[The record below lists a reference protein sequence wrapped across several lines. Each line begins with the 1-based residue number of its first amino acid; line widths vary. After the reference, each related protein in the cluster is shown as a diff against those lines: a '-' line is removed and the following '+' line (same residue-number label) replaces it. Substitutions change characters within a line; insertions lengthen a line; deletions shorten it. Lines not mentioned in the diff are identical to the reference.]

1 MFGLASNRGRR
12 SCAADNSSMAEPLI
26 PIFPLSVVLLPST
39 PLPLHIF
46 EERYKEMIGL
56 VIAEHGEFGVVLA
69 KEEGI
74 VNIGCSA
81 TVDNVLQRYADGRLD
96 ILAMGRRRFIIQSI
110 DDEKDYL
117 RASVQFFNDE
127 DVDVVPAPLRL
138 DAIAEYEKLRAISHE
153 SVLAE
158 PRLDDPQLSFQLGQ
172 FIDDL
177 DHRQALLAMRSETE
191 RLEFL
196 IRALPEYIVRREQ
209 ITLAKRV
216 APQNGHAK
224 TYKEK
229 A

>member
-1 MFGLASNRGRR
+1 
-12 SCAADNSSMAEPLI
+12 MAEPLI
-26 PIFPLSVVLLPST
+26 PLFPLSVVLLPST

-81 TVDNVLQRYADGRLD
+81 TIENVLQRYADGRLD
-96 ILAMGRRRFIIQSI
+96 ILAMGRRRFVIQSV

-138 DAIAEYEKLRAISHE
+138 DAIAEYEKLRAISQE
-153 SVLAE
+153 SGAAE

-216 APQNGHAK
+216 APRNGHAK

-229 A
+229 P

>member
-1 MFGLASNRGRR
+1 
-12 SCAADNSSMAEPLI
+12 MAEPLL
-26 PIFPLSVVLLPST
+26 PIFPLPLVLLPST

-56 VIAEHGEFGVVLA
+56 VLAQHDEFGMVLA

-81 TVDNVLQRYADGRLD
+81 TIENVLQRYPDGRMD

-127 DVDVVPAPLRL
+127 EADVVPPPLRQE
-138 DAIAEYEKLRAISHE
+138 AIAEYEKLRAISHQA
-153 SVLAE
+153 VAAE

-172 FIDDL
+172 FIEDL
-177 DHRQALLAMRSETE
+177 NSRQALLAMRSETE
-191 RLEFL
+191 RLAFL
-196 IRALPEYIVRREQ
+196 VRALPEYIVRREQ

>member
-1 MFGLASNRGRR
+1 
-12 SCAADNSSMAEPLI
+12 MAEPLI
-26 PIFPLSVVLLPST
+26 PIFPLSLVLLPST

-46 EERYKEMIGL
+46 EERYKEMVGL
-56 VIAEHGEFGVVLA
+56 VMAEHGEFGVVLA

-81 TVDNVLQRYADGRLD
+81 TIENVLQRYADRRLD
-96 ILAMGRRRFIIQSI
+96 ILAMGRRRFVIQSI
-110 DDEKDYL
+110 DDEKDFL

-127 DVDVVPAPLRL
+127 DADVVPAPLRL
-138 DAIAEYEKLRAISHE
+138 DAIAEYEKLRAISLG
-153 SVLAE
+153 SVPAE

>member
-1 MFGLASNRGRR
+1 
-12 SCAADNSSMAEPLI
+12 MAEPLL
-26 PIFPLSVVLLPST
+26 PIFPLPLVLLPST

-56 VIAEHGEFGVVLA
+56 VLAQHDEFGMVLA

-81 TVDNVLQRYADGRLD
+81 TIENVLQRYPDGRMD

-127 DVDVVPAPLRL
+127 EADVVPPPLRQE
-138 DAIAEYEKLRAISHE
+138 AIAEYEKLRAISHQA
-153 SVLAE
+153 VAAD

-172 FIDDL
+172 FIEDL
-177 DHRQALLAMRSETE
+177 NSRQALLAMRSETE
-191 RLEFL
+191 RLAFL
-196 IRALPEYIVRREQ
+196 VRALPEYIVRREQ

>member
-1 MFGLASNRGRR
+1 
-12 SCAADNSSMAEPLI
+12 MAEPLI
-26 PIFPLSVVLLPST
+26 PIFPLSLVLLPST

-46 EERYKEMIGL
+46 EERYKEMVGL
-56 VIAEHGEFGVVLA
+56 VMAEHGEFGVVLV

-81 TVDNVLQRYADGRLD
+81 TIENVLQRYADGRLD
-96 ILAMGRRRFIIQSI
+96 ILAMGRRRFVIQSI

-127 DVDVVPAPLRL
+127 DADVVPAPLRL
-138 DAIAEYEKLRAISHE
+138 DAIAEYEKLRAISQG
-153 SVLAE
+153 SVAAE

-196 IRALPEYIVRREQ
+196 IRALPEYIARREQ

>member
-1 MFGLASNRGRR
+1 
-12 SCAADNSSMAEPLI
+12 MAEPLI
-26 PIFPLSVVLLPST
+26 PLFPLSLVLLPST

-56 VIAEHGEFGVVLA
+56 VTAEHSEFGVVLA

-81 TVDNVLQRYADGRLD
+81 TVENVLQRYADGRLD
-96 ILAMGRRRFIIQSI
+96 ILAMGRRRFVIQSI

-153 SVLAE
+153 SVAAE

-177 DHRQALLAMRSETE
+177 EHRQALLAMRSETE

-216 APQNGHAK
+216 APRNGHAK